1 MKTKLI
7 LITLLAT
14 VAMIAAACGQQPR
27 RVSERHS
34 SHSETT
40 TKTNTSGTQQPARVP
55 AFQDA
60 KSAMN
65 LPPTL
70 PPEQFYGPTREA
82 YRVVKEIPETIAQL
96 PCYCHCDASI
106 GHKSLHSCFQDTH
119 ASQCVVCVQ
128 EALIA
133 YNLQQ
138 NGLTPAQIRERII
151 AQYSK
156 MQN

>member
-1 MKTKLI
+1 MKTKAI

-14 VAMIAAACGQQPR
+14 LALLVAACGQQAPT
-27 RVSERHS
+27 VKKTHSTHPESEMG
-34 SHSETT
+34 
-40 TKTNTSGTQQPARVP
+40 TSTQPAQTQARVP

-60 KSAMN
+60 KSVGA

-70 PPEQFYGPTREA
+70 QPEQFYGPTRDA

-96 PCYCHCDASI
+96 PCYCHCDKSI

-119 ASQCVVCVQ
+119 ASQCVVCVN

-133 YNLQQ
+133 YNMQKS
-138 NGLTPAQIRERII
+138 GMSPAQIRERII
-151 AQYSK
+151 AQYSR
-156 MQN
+156 QQ

>member
-1 MKTKLI
+1 MKTKAI
-7 LITLLAT
+7 LVTLLT
-14 VAMIAAACGQQPR
+14 IGVTMMAACGQQAER
-27 RVSERHS
+27 RS
-34 SHSETT
+34 SPPQPVTT
-40 TKTNTSGTQQPARVP
+40 RNAPVTQSRVP
-55 AFQDA
+55 AYQDA
-60 KSAMN
+60 KSVSN

-70 PPEQFYGPTREA
+70 QPEQFFGPTREA

-119 ASQCVVCVQ
+119 ASQCVVCVN

-133 YNLQQ
+133 YNLQKS
-138 NGLTPAQIRERII
+138 GMTPAQIRERII
-151 AQYSK
+151 VQYSR